1 MSESSQKHFS
11 FKEFKVHQ
19 EQCAMKVG
27 TDGVL
32 LGSWVE
38 CNYSVSNVLDIGT
51 GTGLLALM
59 LAQKCNALIDAIDID
74 SNACNQAKENFCNS
88 KWSDRLSVIHRPIQ
102 EFAAISNMKYDL
114 IVSNPPFFINAKKSQ
129 QLNRNVARHLDD
141 SFTMDDLI
149 TSVAKL
155 LSDSGKFFLI
165 QPVKE
170 GSIFMEESEKR
181 GLYVN
186 NITWVRTKE
195 DKEEK
200 RLLLNLSR
208 NKKKIIT
215 DYLSIQTKDGKYTD
229 EYIKLTEEY
238 YTHLP
243 ERSF

>member
-1 MSESSQKHFS
+1 MSESSQKYFS

>member
-1 MSESSQKHFS
+1 MSESSQKYFS

-38 CNYSVSNVLDIGT
+38 CNNSVSNVLDIGT

-215 DYLSIQTKDGKYTD
+215 DYLSIQTKEGKYTD